1 MISDRGIGSCMNAAT
16 GEVIWQERV
25 GGNYSASPILANGLI
40 YMQSEQGDATV
51 IEAGPEY
58 KVVSKNTFGE
68 RTLASYGVTDGTL
81 LIRTSASLYC
91 VQAKD

>member
-1 MISDRGIGSCMNAAT
+1 MVSDQGIGSCLDAKT
-16 GEVIWQERV
+16 GEVIWQESRRQLLC
-25 GGNYSASPILANGLI
+25 LAAPLQNGLI

-58 KVVSKNTFGE
+58 KIVAKNTFGQ

-81 LIRTSASLYC
+81 LIRTSESLYC
-91 VQAKD
+91 VQKKD

>member
-1 MISDRGIGSCMNAAT
+1 
-16 GEVIWQERV
+16 
-25 GGNYSASPILANGLI
+25 
-40 YMQSEQGDATV
+40 MQSEQGDATV

-81 LIRTSASLYC
+81 LIRTSESLYC